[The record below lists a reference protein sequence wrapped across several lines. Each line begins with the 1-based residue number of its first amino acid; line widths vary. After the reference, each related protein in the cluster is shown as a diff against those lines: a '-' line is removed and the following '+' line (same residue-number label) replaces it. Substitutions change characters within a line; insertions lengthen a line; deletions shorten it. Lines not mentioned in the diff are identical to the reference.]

1 VSYAHVA
8 CVIPALNAAPTLPG
22 VIAGLRRSLPG
33 SHIAVIDDG
42 SMDGTH
48 AVAEPIVDETLRF
61 TRNRGKGAALRAGFR
76 AALDRGSDVVV
87 TIDADGQHEPAFAPA
102 LVDALGTADLAI
114 GARDRRSP
122 DMPAGRRLTN
132 RMSAA
137 AVSRC
142 IGRTVDDAQSG
153 YRAVRAAV
161 LPFISP
167 RGDRYEFETE
177 FLILAGRRGYHIA
190 YVPISTRYPAIVPS
204 QFRPVRDSA
213 RIIGALWRFSLGA
226 ER

>member
-1 VSYAHVA
+1 MSYAHVV

-22 VIAGLRRSLPG
+22 VVAGLRESLPG
-33 SHIAVIDDG
+33 SHIAVVDDG
-42 SMDGTH
+42 SVDGTH
-48 AVAEPIVDETLRF
+48 AVAEPVVDETIRF

-76 AALDRGSDVVV
+76 AALERGADIVL
-87 TIDADGQHEPAFAPA
+87 TIDADGQHDAAFAPA
-102 LVDALGTADLAI
+102 LVEALGAADLAI

-137 AVSRC
+137 AVGRC

-161 LPFISP
+161 LSYISP

-213 RIIGALWRFSLGA
+213 RIIGSLWRFSMRAG
-226 ER
+226 R